1 MSSPLKNVIIV
12 GAAGNLGTSILAT
25 FDADP
30 NFNVSILSRKSSKS
44 VFPAHLVVH
53 RVIDEYPEDELL
65 EALKGQDVV
74 ISTIATAAA
83 DVQQKAII
91 DAAIKA
97 GVKRF
102 VPSEFGNDTRNEKA
116 MKIIPHYFKHKLD
129 TVEYLKGKAKEGMTW
144 SAAVKLFM
152 GFDLKEHKAIIY
164 NEGKDAYSTTTT
176 ASIGTALKNAL
187 LHPDETANKYL
198 FISSFH
204 VSQNQILASLE
215 KATDKEWDVTYVDA
229 EEQKKIGMEK
239 MEKGDFS
246 GAMGLIRYINSVK
259 GYGGDYAEYED
270 MSNELLGVQGE
281 DLDEVV
287 RGIVE
292 GELERGGRMG
302 SGL

>member
-1 MSSPLKNVIIV
+1 MSSTLKNVIIV
-12 GAAGNLGTSILAT
+12 GAGGNLGISILAT

-53 RVIDEYPEDELL
+53 RVSDEYPEDELL

-74 ISTIATAAA
+74 ISTIATTAA
-83 DVQQKAII
+83 DVQQKTII

-102 VPSEFGNDTRNEKA
+102 VPSEFGSDTRNEEA
-116 MKIIPHYFKHKLD
+116 MKIIPQYFKRKLD
-129 TVEYLKGKAKEGMTW
+129 TVEYLRGKEKEGLTW
-144 SAAVKLFM
+144 SAFVTGPFFELAVKLFM
-152 GFDLKEHKAIIY
+152 GFDLREHKAIIY
-164 NEGKDAYSTTTT
+164 NEGKDAYSTTTI

-187 LHPDETANKYL
+187 LHPEETANKHL

-215 KATDKEWDVTYVDA
+215 KATDKKWDVTYVDA

-239 MEKGDFS
+239 MERGDFS

-259 GYGGDYAEYED
+259 GHGGDYAEYED

-281 DLDEVV
+281 DLDNIV

-292 GELERGGRMG
+292 G
-302 SGL
+302 

>member
-1 MSSPLKNVIIV
+1 MSSPLKNDIIV
-12 GAAGNLGTSILAT
+12 GAAGRLGTSILAT

-53 RVIDEYPEDELL
+53 RVSDGYPEDELL
-65 EALKGQDVV
+65 KALKGQDVV

-91 DAAIKA
+91 YAAIKA

-102 VPSEFGNDTRNEKA
+102 VPSEFGSDTRNEKA
-116 MKIIPHYFKHKLD
+116 IKIFPQRFKHKLD
-129 TVEYLKGKAKEGMTW
+129 TVEYLKGKEKDGLTW
-144 SAAVKLFM
+144 SAFVTGPFFELAVKATM
-152 GFDLKEHKAIIY
+152 GFNLKEHKAIIY
-164 NEGKDAYSTTTT
+164 NEGKDVYSTTTM

-187 LHPDETANKYL
+187 LNPEETTNKYL
-198 FISSFH
+198 FISSFD

-215 KATDKEWDVTYVDA
+215 KATDKKWDVTYVDA

-239 MEKGDFS
+239 MKKGDLS

-259 GYGGDYAEYED
+259 GHGGDFAEYED
-270 MSNELLGVQGE
+270 MSNELLGVQRE

-287 RGIVE
+287 KRIVK
-292 GELERGGRMG
+292 G
-302 SGL
+302 

>member
-1 MSSPLKNVIIV
+1 MSSPLKNIIII

-44 VFPAHLVVH
+44 VFPAHLFVH
-53 RVIDEYPEDELL
+53 RVSDEYPEDELL
-65 EALKGQDVV
+65 VALKGQDVV

-83 DVQQKAII
+83 EVQQKAII
-91 DAAIKA
+91 DAASKA
-97 GVKRF
+97 G
-102 VPSEFGNDTRNEKA
+102 
-116 MKIIPHYFKHKLD
+116 YFKHKLD
-129 TVEYLKGKAKEGMTW
+129 TVEYMKGKEKEGLTW
-144 SAAVKLFM
+144 SAFVTGPFFELAVKLFM
-152 GFDLKEHKAIIY
+152 GFDLKEQKAVIY
-164 NEGKDAYSTTTT
+164 NEGKDAYSTTTM

-187 LHPDETANKYL
+187 FHPEETANKYL

-215 KATDKEWDVTYVDA
+215 KATDKKWDVSYVDA

-239 MEKGDFS
+239 MEKGDLS

-259 GYGGDYAEYED
+259 GYGGDYTEYEE
-270 MSNELLGVQGE
+270 MSNELLGVQKE
-281 DLDEVV
+281 DLDKVV

-292 GELERGGRMG
+292 G
-302 SGL
+302 

>member
-1 MSSPLKNVIIV
+1 MCPALKNVIVV
-12 GAAGNLGTSILAT
+12 GAAGKLGTSILAT

-30 NFNVSILSRKSSKS
+30 NFDVSILSRKSSKS

-53 RVIDEYPEDELL
+53 RVSDEYPEDELL

-74 ISTIATAAA
+74 ISTISKAAA

-91 DAAIKA
+91 DSAIKA

-102 VPSEFGNDTRNEKA
+102 IPSEFGSDTRNEKA
-116 MKIIPHYFKHKLD
+116 MKIFPFFKNKLN
-129 TVEYLKGKAKEGMTW
+129 TVEYLKSKEREGLTW
-144 SAAVKLFM
+144 SAFVTGPLFELTVKLTM
-152 GFDLKEHKAIIY
+152 GFDLKQRKAVIY

-176 ASIGTALKNAL
+176 VSVGTALKNAL
-187 LHPDETANKYL
+187 LYPEETANRYL

-215 KATDKEWDVTYVDA
+215 KATDKKWDVTYVDA
-229 EEQKKIGMEK
+229 EEQKKIGIEK
-239 MEKGDFS
+239 MKRGDFS
-246 GAMGLIRYINSVK
+246 GAIGLIRYVNSVK
-259 GYGGDYAEYED
+259 GYGGDYTEYEE

-292 GELERGGRMG
+292 G
-302 SGL
+302 